1 VKTSCSFLKKQ
12 NNEARTKN
20 ALTDW
25 KPFEENSFPNH
36 CNGKNNPPASDFPA
50 VLTVQVFSDFELPA
64 IGRNPTNRRQSH
76 CGWTD
81 ALYQRNE
88 DWAFTKDGTTWITLK
103 SNIFFLP

>member
-1 VKTSCSFLKKQ
+1 LS
-12 NNEARTKN
+12 EATKGTKN

-76 CGWTD
+76 SGWQMPCTIGMKIGHS
-81 ALYQRNE
+81 QKTE
-88 DWAFTKDGTTWITLK
+88 QPG
-103 SNIFFLP
+103 LP